1 MNVLCDADSVD
12 WGKAGGLVPAIVQD
26 ARSLR
31 VLMLG
36 YMSPDS
42 LQQTLETGLVT
53 FFSRS
58 RQRLWQKGEVS
69 GHILRVREIRR
80 DCDRDALLV
89 LAEPVGPTC
98 HLGTQSCFGDEEGPS
113 LATIAALAATIRAR
127 HLSPK
132 ADSYTSNLFGQGVT
146 RIAQKVGEEAV
157 EAALAAGTGSPTL
170 AAESADLL
178 YHLLVLLEA
187 RETDWMDVIG
197 ILHERAAPKPG

>member
-1 MNVLCDADSVD
+1 VNVLSHAHGMD
-12 WGKAGGLVPAIVQD
+12 WAKGDGLVPAIVQD

-42 LQQTLETGLVT
+42 LRQTFETGLVT

-58 RQRLWQKGEVS
+58 RYRVWQKGETS
-69 GHILRVREIRR
+69 GHVLRVREIKT
-80 DCDRDALLV
+80 DCDRDTLLI
-89 LAEPVGPTC
+89 LADPVGPTC

-127 HLSPK
+127 HLAPK
-132 ADSYTSNLFGQGVT
+132 PDSYTSQLYARGVT

-157 EAALAAGTGSPTL
+157 ETALAAATGSPSL

-187 RETDWMDVIG
+187 CETDWMDVIT
-197 ILHERAAPKPG
+197 ILHERAAPKRE